1 MKNSLKYTNS
11 GGQLEL
17 HFGSVELGP
26 KIIQRSIHPC
36 KDDLGT
42 RLGLLSLFVPRIG
55 GGL

>member
-17 HFGSVELGP
+17 HFGSMELGP

-36 KDDLGT
+36 KDALGT
-42 RLGLLSLFVPRIG
+42 RLGLLSLFVPSIG
-55 GGL
+55 GEL